1 MDHQKDHRTL
11 NQSDNPPKN
20 QSDRQLNYQSTHH
33 TDHYSDRQ
41 PDYQTDYQWLQE
53 LHEKHYVM
61 LSRLAA
67 KRLRESVGHT
77 ADLEDVL
84 QEVFLLALENDIRR
98 HPNPAGW
105 LIKATINVCWNA
117 TKSNMKS
124 IEKQR
129 RFAQSTMEQSADR
142 TLFFVTSKRDET
154 AMVELLMFLEQTL
167 AEDEWA
173 LLKAYFLDGIPLDEL
188 AAQMGITPNHLRV
201 KLAEDVTFTTDNE
214 CEQNVG

>member
-1 MDHQKDHRTL
+1 MDQH
-11 NQSDNPPKN
+11 
-20 QSDRQLNYQSTHH
+20 
-33 TDHYSDRQ
+33 
-41 PDYQTDYQWLQE
+41 QWLQE
-53 LHEKHYVM
+53 LHDKHYVM

-77 ADLEDVL
+77 SDLEDVL

-129 RFAQSTMEQSADR
+129 RYVQSQMEQSADR
-142 TLFFVTSKRDET
+142 TLFLVTSKQDDTTLR
-154 AMVELLMFLEQTL
+154 ELMITLEQELT
-167 AEDEWA
+167 EDEWA
-173 LLKAYFLDGIPLDEL
+173 LLKARFLEGIPLEEL
-188 AAQMGITPNHLRV
+188 AEQRGVTPNYLRV
-201 KLAEDVTFTTDNE
+201 KIHRLRKKLKKVEDEV
-214 CEQNVG
+214 

>member
-1 MDHQKDHRTL
+1 MDHQKDHRIL
-11 NQSDNPPKN
+11 NQSDYPINN
-20 QSDRQLNYQSTHH
+20 QSDHQSNRQSYNQSTRHY
-33 TDHYSDRQ
+33 DHQSNRQSD
-41 PDYQTDYQWLQE
+41 YHWLQE

-61 LSRLAA
+61 LSRLTA

-84 QEVFLLALENDIRR
+84 QEVFLLAFENDIRR

-129 RFAQSTMEQSADR
+129 RFVQSKMEQSADQ

-167 AEDEWA
+167 TEDEWA
-173 LLKAYFLDGIPLDEL
+173 LLKAYFLDGIPLEEL
-188 AAQMGITPNHLRV
+188 AAQMGITPNNLRV
-201 KLAEDVTFTTDNE
+201 KIHRLRQKVKKADADV
-214 CEQNVG
+214 

>member
-1 MDHQKDHRTL
+1 MDHQKDHRTQ
-11 NQSDNPPKN
+11 NQSDFPPNNHSDN
-20 QSDRQLNYQSTHH
+20 QSEHHPDHCSDLQSDYQS
-33 TDHYSDRQ
+33 
-41 PDYQTDYQWLQE
+41 DYHWLQE

-61 LSRLAA
+61 LSRLTA

-105 LIKATINVCWNA
+105 LVKATINVCWNA

-129 RFAQSTMEQSADR
+129 RFVQSKMEQSADQ

-167 AEDEWA
+167 TEDEWA
-173 LLKAYFLDGIPLDEL
+173 LLKAYFLDGIPLEEL
-188 AAQMGITPNHLRV
+188 AAQMGITPNNLRV
-201 KLAEDVTFTTDNE
+201 KIHRLRQKVKKADADV
-214 CEQNVG
+214 